1 MPNNLLEA
9 AAEQARVG
17 AAGTDDMEWFSA
29 AGGRGVS
36 NQLPY
41 NLLWRSIESGIL
53 PACRARQH
61 GVLCYSPLQQGL
73 LSGKYTSP
81 DQLQPGRLRTRMFA
95 PDRSP
100 LSRHGSPGLEPALFG
115 PDGAIEKLRAAAEG
129 AGVSMAE
136 LATGWLLAQPGV
148 DVVIVGASTAEQARR
163 NAVIP
168 AAARS
173 DEAVAAATQ
182 AVSDILFP
190 SSSSSATVRPQSG
203 ADLRGAPQT
212 DGLFEEAARQGGWV
226 DQYAAASRI
235 HGNDHGDARL

>member
-1 MPNNLLEA
+1 MVSEML
-9 AAEQARVG
+9 AR
-17 AAGTDDMEWFSA
+17 T
-29 AGGRGVS
+29 
-36 NQLPY
+36 
-41 NLLWRSIESGIL
+41 
-53 PACRARQH
+53 
-61 GVLCYSPLQQGL
+61 
-73 LSGKYTSP
+73 
-81 DQLQPGRLRTRMFA
+81 GRLRTRMFA

-115 PDGAIEKLRAAAEG
+115 ADGAIEKLRAAAEG

-173 DEAVAAATQ
+173 DEAVAAATK
-182 AVSDILFP
+182 AVSGVSLFL
-190 SSSSSATVRPQSG
+190 STGELSG
-203 ADLRGAPQT
+203 HSPVLTCAGAPQT

-235 HGNDHGDARL
+235 HGNDLAGARL

>member
-1 MPNNLLEA
+1 
-9 AAEQARVG
+9 
-17 AAGTDDMEWFSA
+17 MEWFSA

-61 GVLCYSPLQQGL
+61 AVLCYSPLQQGL

-115 PDGAIEKLRAAAEG
+115 ADGAIEKLRAAAEG

-173 DEAVAAATQ
+173 DEAVAAATK
-182 AVSDILFP
+182 AVSDISLFL
-190 SSSSSATVRPQSG
+190 STGECVRPRPG
-203 ADLRGAPQT
+203 ADLRWAPQT

-235 HGNDHGDARL
+235 HGNDPAGARL